1 MSAGQGRE
9 LKVSEAV
16 AWARERLAEAGIE
29 GARAEAELLVRAS
42 AGLSAEQLVVHPET
56 IMRQESATRL
66 ESLTRRRARREPL
79 AYVLG
84 RTEFYSLS
92 FVVTPG
98 VVIPRPETETL
109 VEAALGR
116 LGDAA
121 PALLVDVGTG
131 SGAIAVALA
140 RERPPARVVAIDISP
155 AALAVAGENC
165 ERHGVLQQVHPVC
178 GDLLSAVGARADGIV
193 ANLPYIGQDEFAH
206 LEPEVRDFEP
216 REGLDGGEDGLH
228 VIRRL
233 SVQLLEHLADG
244 GLAALEVG
252 AGQAPEVAKLLA
264 AEGLSR
270 IEVVRDLAGIERVVL
285 GWRAG

>member
-1 MSAGQGRE
+1 MSQ
-9 LKVSEAV
+9 EA
-16 AWARERLAEAGIE
+16 
-29 GARAEAELLVRAS
+29 
-42 AGLSAEQLVVHPET
+42 
-56 IMRQESATRL
+56 ATRL

-79 AYVLG
+79 SYVLG
-84 RTEFYSLS
+84 WTEFHSLS
-92 FVVTPG
+92 FSVTPAVVT
-98 VVIPRPETETL
+98 PRPETEIL
-109 VEAALGR
+109 VDAALSR
-116 LGDAA
+116 VRDAG
-121 PALLVDVGTG
+121 PMLFVDVGTG

-140 RERPPARVVAIDISP
+140 RARPQARVVAIDISP

-165 ERHGVLQQVHPVC
+165 GRHGVLKQVHRVC
-178 GDLLSAVGARADGIV
+178 GDLLSGVGARADGIV
-193 ANLPYIGQDEFAH
+193 ANLPYIGRDEFPY
-206 LEPEVRDFEP
+206 LEPEVREFEP
-216 REGLDGGEDGLH
+216 REGLDGGEDGLQ

-252 AGQAPEVAKLLA
+252 AGQALEVAKLLA